1 MHTFSTLA
9 RIFFVPGLL
18 FSWYSL
24 LRSFIYSLA
33 RMTNDQVWQAVLG
46 ELELLLSKANF
57 TTWFKNTFVLTVQ
70 GNTVIVGVPNA
81 FTQSWLKNKY
91 HDQIT
96 KALEN
101 ALASKPIAVEY
112 QVAAVKDR
120 PQSQDPAKGALS
132 NISGRDPGPK
142 AGNGVNEY
150 GLNPRY
156 LFEGFVVGK
165 GNALAHAAGLAVSEK
180 PGLVY
185 NPLFIYGGAGLGKT
199 HLMQAIGHEVLRI
212 HPGTTVLYV
221 TCERFTNDFIQAISR
236 GQGES
241 FKQRYRNV
249 DVLLIDDIQF
259 LAGKEGTQEEFFHT
273 FNALH
278 QTNRQIV
285 VTSDRPPK
293 SIPALEAR
301 ILSRFEWG
309 MIADIASPDLET
321 RIAILESKCAERKYK
336 LSQDIIQFLAT
347 NIQSNIRELEGAL
360 NRIVAFHQLNNT
372 QPTIESTKSLLASV
386 TSRTQRGGLTTKQIL
401 NIVSSFFDISL
412 DSLVGNSRK
421 KELVVPRQIAMYLMR
436 EELKSSFPNIG
447 QELGGR
453 DHTTA
458 MHAVLKIQRV
468 IEEDEKIKQD
478 IVLLRQ
484 RLYNM

>member
-1 MHTFSTLA
+1 
-9 RIFFVPGLL
+9 
-18 FSWYSL
+18 
-24 LRSFIYSLA
+24 
-33 RMTNDQVWQAVLG
+33 MTNEHTWQTVLG

-57 TTWFKNTFVLTVQ
+57 TTWFRNTFVISIDGSSVT
-70 GNTVIVGVPNA
+70 VGVPNA
-81 FTQSWLKNKY
+81 FTQSWLQNKY
-91 HDQIT
+91 HDHIT

-101 ALASKPIAVEY
+101 ALGVRPITVSY
-112 QVAAVKDR
+112 QVAQIKERV
-120 PQSQDPAKGALS
+120 PATGTTNRSLPNMARMEPS
-132 NISGRDPGPK
+132 PK
-142 AGNGVNEY
+142 NNNGNNDFN
-150 GLNPRY
+150 LNPRY

-165 GNALAHAAGLAVSEK
+165 GNALAHAAAMAVSEK
-180 PGLVY
+180 PGLAY
-185 NPLFIYGGAGLGKT
+185 NPLFIYGGSGLGKT
-199 HLMQAIGHEVLRI
+199 HLMQAIGHEVLRL
-212 HPGTTVLYV
+212 HPGKTVLYV
-221 TCERFTNDFIQAISR
+221 TCERFTNDFVQAISR
-236 GQGES
+236 GKGAT
-241 FKQRYRNV
+241 FKQQYRNV

-293 SIPALEAR
+293 SIPAIEAR

-321 RIAILESKCAERKYK
+321 RLAILESKCAEKHYT
-336 LSQDIIQFLAT
+336 LAHEIIQFLAA
-347 NIQSNIRELEGAL
+347 NIQSNVRELEGAL
-360 NRIVAFHQLNNT
+360 NRIIAYHQLNNA
-372 QPTIESTKSLLASV
+372 QPTLDSTKSLLASV
-386 TSRTQRGGLTTKQIL
+386 TNRAQRGGLTTKQIL
-401 NIVSSFFDISL
+401 NVVASFYDISL
-412 DSLVGNSRK
+412 DSLVGDSRK
-421 KELVVPRQIAMYLMR
+421 KELVFPRQVAMYLMR

-458 MHAVLKIQRV
+458 MHAVLKIQHV
-468 IEEDEKIKQD
+468 VEEDEKTKQD